1 MSSFVDC
8 DHGVDDST
16 MDSSSPP
23 KATSD
28 ANDVELGSSAVQC
41 SECKAWF
48 PSRNKLFQHLPEHG
62 MVTKAAEQF
71 MKIAILVGW
80 ISEAPEEHLWVKDG
94 HINSDS
100 SYDSIEQNIWNAI
113 RKVEGN
119 LDSPEFNKP
128 RGFSRATNFSLRAS
142 YLYGQEASCHGIA
155 DVMTFQV
162 CVNAHHFTTIRTLT
176 HIYIYIYILGKAN
189 TRTPV

>member
-1 MSSFVDC
+1 MSSIVDA
-8 DHGVDDST
+8 
-16 MDSSSPP
+16 MDSLDPCKTSSVTNLDDLC
-23 KATSD
+23 TS
-28 ANDVELGSSAVQC
+28 ASVQC
-41 SECKAWF
+41 SECQVWF

-62 MVTKAAEQF
+62 VATKAADQF

-80 ISEAPEEHLWVKDG
+80 ISEAPDEYVWVKDG

-100 SYDSIEQNIWNAI
+100 SYDSIEENIWSAI

-119 LDSPEFNKP
+119 LDAPEFCKP

-142 YLYGQEASCHGIA
+142 YLYGQEAACHGIA

-162 CVNAHHFTTIRTLT
+162 
-176 HIYIYIYILGKAN
+176 GMWD
-189 TRTPV
+189 